1 MPPAAIQVE
10 LRRSKNPEKK
20 FDAVL
25 TAGSRTKTVA
35 FGQRGASDFTQHKDE
50 ARKERYIARH
60 RANENWSDPATA
72 GFWSRHL
79 LWEKPSLREA
89 VRKIE
94 RKFPKL
100 DVKMRV

>member
-1 MPPAAIQVE
+1 MQVE
-10 LRRSKNPEKK
+10 LRRSRNPAKK

-25 TAGSRTKTVA
+25 TTGARTKTVA
-35 FGQRGASDFTQHKDE
+35 FGQRGASDFTQHKDD
-50 ARKERYIARH
+50 ARKQRYIARH
-60 RANENWSDPATA
+60 RANESWDDPATA
-72 GFWSRHL
+72 GFWARWA

-89 VRKIE
+89 VSNVE